1 MKFVLDC
8 SVTMAWCFED
18 EGNTYTEKILDFLQ
32 KKNEARVP
40 PIWKLEVINVLLL
53 AEKKKRI
60 DRLIAAN
67 FKNALLHL
75 PIHIDHTA
83 TDRVFETVFEIAK
96 ECDLS
101 SYDASYLE
109 LAFREK
115 IPIATQDEALIKA
128 ASKVHVKYIML
139 HDL

>member
-18 EGNTYTEKILDFLQ
+18 EVNEYTEKVLDFLQ

-53 AEKKKRI
+53 AQKKKKI
-60 DRLIAAN
+60 DGLIATN
-67 FKNALLHL
+67 FKNALLNL

-83 TDRVFETVFEIAK
+83 TDRAFETVFEIGK
-96 ECDLS
+96 ECDLT

-115 IPIATQDEALIKA
+115 IPIATQDNALIKA
-128 ASKVHVKYIML
+128 ARKIHVDCIKF
-139 HDL
+139 